1 MHYTDF
7 VIQDQS
13 YLIHFI
19 SGLIS
24 VLIFYVNI
32 LISLVYLYDIYIL
45 STEKYI

>member
-13 YLIHFI
+13 YLIHLI

-32 LISLVYLYDIYIL
+32 LISLVYVYDIYIL